1 MYIILLA
8 AFFFFLNNRK
18 VKSQGLPLACV
29 LPAMVCCSALYFSL
43 THAKDLVHILTVY
56 LVVLC
61 VLSGVS
67 IIATLLHFILYPNNI
82 VFFNFAI
89 IGVAFATQHWL
100 KGTCMSMS
108 MYMYMYMQHSM

>member
-1 MYIILLA
+1 
-8 AFFFFLNNRK
+8 
-18 VKSQGLPLACV
+18 
-29 LPAMVCCSALYFSL
+29 MVCCSALYFSL

-100 KGTCMSMS
+100 KGT
-108 MYMYMYMQHSM
+108 YMYRCRRKVTFYVHVKSFISSL

>member
-8 AFFFFLNNRK
+8 VFFFNNRK

-100 KGTCMSMS
+100 KGTCM
-108 MYMYMYMQHSM
+108 YMYMYMQHSM